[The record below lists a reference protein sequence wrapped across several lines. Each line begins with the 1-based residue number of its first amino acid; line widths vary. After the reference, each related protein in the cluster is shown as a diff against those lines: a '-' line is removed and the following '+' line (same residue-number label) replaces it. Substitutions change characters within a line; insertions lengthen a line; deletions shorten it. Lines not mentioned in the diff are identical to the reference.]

1 MDQLARQLS
10 LASLVKN
17 FKTNTLKEGRDKFT
31 PGFLR
36 SRENL
41 LERYWNEFRK
51 THESLQEVADLQE
64 NEYFSGDM
72 YSVVELQYTQ
82 ALGLLLDSQGDLVA
96 KGSTIAAAQE

>member
-10 LASLVKN
+10 LASLIRN

-31 PGFLR
+31 QGFLR

-51 THESLQEVADLQE
+51 THESLQEVTDLQE
-64 NEYFSGDM
+64 N
-72 YSVVELQYTQ
+72 
-82 ALGLLLDSQGDLVA
+82 
-96 KGSTIAAAQE
+96 